1 MYNHTLYCQREL
13 TGAVTESRGS
23 FSEQTDYSEVA
34 ESWGIFFSIAPN
46 FYNVIYNAEHAFCF
60 LADYFPKFRQTN

>member
-34 ESWGIFFSIAPN
+34 ESWGIFFSIAPS
-46 FYNVIYNAEHAFCF
+46 FYNVIYN
-60 LADYFPKFRQTN
+60 T